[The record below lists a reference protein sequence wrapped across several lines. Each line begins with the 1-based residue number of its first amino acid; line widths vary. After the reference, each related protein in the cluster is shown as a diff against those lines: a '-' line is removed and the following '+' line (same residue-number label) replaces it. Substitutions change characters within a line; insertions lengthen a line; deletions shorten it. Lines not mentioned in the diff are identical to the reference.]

1 MKVSGFGRKKAR
13 LTKGGSLSSTN
24 RERGLTDILLRYFSP
39 SNSTETRIQEPHA
52 NNESTKQTLPLNRN
66 GSTNPALFTNGSRP
80 AANPRAAATAMAPGE
95 IPRWKRILDV
105 TCILLSSPCWL
116 PLILLIMG
124 AVRLSSPGPLF
135 YRQERIGYRG
145 RRFMMFKFRTMH
157 VDAETKTHEEYY
169 AYLMRADCPMAKLDI
184 QGDSRLIACGRFL
197 RASGL
202 DELPQIFNVFRGEMS
217 LVGPR
222 PCLPNEF
229 QRYQGWQ
236 RERVNALPGLTGYW
250 QVNGKNETTFSEMI
264 AMDLLYSRNM
274 SVWLDLAIM
283 FKTVPALIGQALE
296 SRKRLNRRSRAAN
309 CASDLSAS

>member
-1 MKVSGFGRKKAR
+1 V
-13 LTKGGSLSSTN
+13 
-24 RERGLTDILLRYFSP
+24 
-39 SNSTETRIQEPHA
+39 
-52 NNESTKQTLPLNRN
+52 
-66 GSTNPALFTNGSRP
+66 
-80 AANPRAAATAMAPGE
+80 APCE
-95 IPRWKRILDV
+95 VPRWKRVLDV

-157 VDAETKTHEEYY
+157 VNAETKTHEEYY
-169 AYLMRADCPMAKLDI
+169 AYLMRADCPMAKLDAE
-184 QGDSRLIACGRFL
+184 GDSRLIACGRFL
-197 RASGL
+197 RANGL

-229 QRYQGWQ
+229 QRYKRWQ

-250 QVNGKNETTFSEMI
+250 QVNGKDETTFSEMI
-264 AMDLLYSRNM
+264 AMDLFYSRNM

-283 FKTVPALIGQALE
+283 FKTVPVLIGQALE
-296 SRKRLNRRSRAAN
+296 SRKRRNRRSRPAN